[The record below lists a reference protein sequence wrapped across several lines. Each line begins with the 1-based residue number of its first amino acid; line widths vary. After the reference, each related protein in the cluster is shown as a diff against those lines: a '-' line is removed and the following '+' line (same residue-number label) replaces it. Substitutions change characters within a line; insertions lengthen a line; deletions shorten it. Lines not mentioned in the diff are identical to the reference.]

1 MKKDPARPP
10 KARAR
15 VAVVTNAVPVY
26 RRPVFE
32 ALQRL
37 PQFEFRIFV
46 SLPTHLSDADAL
58 RRLPIHYS
66 RGLNIPFKTPHV
78 HLRVAQ
84 TEWLHLPML
93 LPLDLLR
100 FRPDVVICGEFG
112 PKSLLAYLFARV
124 RGVPLVLWS
133 EATLAHS
140 RGISRL
146 QRWIR
151 TFLVARATA
160 FLAWGEPAARYLS
173 SFGIDENKI
182 YRCAQAVDNAFWMR
196 ERARCDRETARTQL
210 NFSGKVFLAVGRLI
224 PLKGFDYLLRA
235 WAGVDIRVRDH
246 HMLVIVGSGPEDR
259 ALRRLAAALGLRRVV
274 FAGAQSPRDLV
285 TYYTAA
291 DVLVV
296 PSLVDVWGLVVN
308 EAMACGLPVMVSKY
322 AGASQ
327 LIRDDSV
334 GELID
339 PTDLADFSA
348 KLQRWCMRV
357 DRLPSSASVTAIS
370 ALCFEASVDAIHRV
384 IADHV
389 PLHMRDVSF
398 DA

>member
-1 MKKDPARPP
+1 MNSAFSCRCLRVYPTPARY
-10 KARAR
+10 AM
-15 VAVVTNAVPVY
+15 
-26 RRPVFE
+26 
-32 ALQRL
+32 
-37 PQFEFRIFV
+37 
-46 SLPTHLSDADAL
+46 
-58 RRLPIHYS
+58 PIHYS
-66 RGLNIPFKTPHV
+66 RGLNIPLKTRHA
-78 HLRVAQ
+78 HLRVTQ
-84 TEWLHLPML
+84 TEWLHLPIL
-93 LPLDLLR
+93 LPLDLIR
-100 FRPDVVICGEFG
+100 FRPDIVICGELG
-112 PKSLLAYLFARV
+112 SKSLLAYLLASV

-133 EATLAHS
+133 EATLADS

-151 TFLVARATA
+151 TFLIARATA
-160 FLAWGEPAARYLS
+160 FLAWGEPAARYLN
-173 SFGIDENKI
+173 SFGIDKNKI
-182 YRCAQAVDNAFWMR
+182 YRCVQAVDNDFWMR
-196 ERARCDRETARTQL
+196 EMARCDRQTARTQL

-224 PLKGFDYLLRA
+224 PRKGFDYLLRA
-235 WAGVDIRVRDH
+235 WAGVDIHLRDH
-246 HMLVIVGSGPEDR
+246 HMLVLVGSGPEEP
-259 ALRRLAAALGLRRVV
+259 ALRRLADALGLRHIV

-308 EAMACGLPVMVSKY
+308 EAMACGLPVLGSKY

-339 PTDLADFSA
+339 PLDLTDFSA

-370 ALCFEASVDAIHRV
+370 AVRFEASVDAIHRV
-384 IADHV
+384 IADNV
-389 PLHMRDVSF
+389 PMCMRDVSL
-398 DA
+398 DV